1 MRTNLSRFF
10 RQRRIEQGLRFP
22 EAARRCVYR
31 NIEKGCNRIQ
41 QFENYGDIHDELL
54 KKLATALDISND
66 DIRRCIAADKAE
78 WEQWAD
84 EPVEPYLVVRLMAAI
99 YSPKSIPA
107 ELHSDREAMERFA
120 SDFARRNH
128 HFRVCLILG
137 RRICVWFDRDG
148 SKEGETKDTFEQ
160 SFQPYMRLGRRKFLL
175 NFLDS

>member
-22 EAARRCVYR
+22 QAARRCGYR
-31 NIEKGCNRIQ
+31 NITKGCNRIQ
-41 QFENYGDIHDELL
+41 QFENYGDIHDKLL
-54 KKLATALDISND
+54 ENLATALDISND

-99 YSPKSIPA
+99 YSSKSIPA
-107 ELHSDREAMERFA
+107 ELHSDREAMKRFA
-120 SDFARRNH
+120 SDFARGNR
-128 HFRVCLILG
+128 HFRVCLVLC
-137 RRICVWFDRDG
+137 RRFRVWFDRDG
-148 SKEGETKDTFEQ
+148 SKEGETEDIFEQ
-160 SFQPYMRLGRRKFLL
+160 SSLPYMRLAGRKFLL